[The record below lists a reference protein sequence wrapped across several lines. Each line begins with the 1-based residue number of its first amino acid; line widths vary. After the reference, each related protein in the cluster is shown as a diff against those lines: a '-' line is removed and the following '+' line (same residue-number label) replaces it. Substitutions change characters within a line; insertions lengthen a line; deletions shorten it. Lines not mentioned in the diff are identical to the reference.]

1 MTTEKQLLGENRAN
15 LENFVIKLE
24 TGKPEK
30 EGFSFLH
37 ENVDLG
43 CFPLFPL
50 IGWMNIYLTYPKPVK
65 FVQVP
70 KGNLLQELPEI
81 RSSFAGVQNAP
92 LVSSWCLHVV
102 SSHMFSPLPLF

>member
-1 MTTEKQLLGENRAN
+1 MTTEKQFLGENRAN

-65 FVQVP
+65 SVQVP
-70 KGNLLQELPEI
+70 KGNRTPI
-81 RSSFAGVQNAP
+81 P
-92 LVSSWCLHVV
+92 
-102 SSHMFSPLPLF
+102 